1 MWRSLLCVD
10 CGVDRMR
17 SSCGI
22 KQLSTSK
29 AHKPAPEELELERLP
44 QTSPLAR
51 GDSVSSVATSAGDY
65 EAAFDDGVAALDDE
79 DL

>member
-1 MWRSLLCVD
+1 MD

-22 KQLSTSK
+22 NRLTTSN
-29 AHKPAPEELELERLP
+29 AHKASPEELELDRLP
-44 QTSPLAR
+44 STLPLAR